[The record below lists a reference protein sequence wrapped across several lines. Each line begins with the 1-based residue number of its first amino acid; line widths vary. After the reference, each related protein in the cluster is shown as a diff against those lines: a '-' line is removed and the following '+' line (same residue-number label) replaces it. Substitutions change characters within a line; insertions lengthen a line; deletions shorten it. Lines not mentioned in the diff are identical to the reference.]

1 MKSKRNILLLLLVC
15 LPSISCLQVENEGS
29 KNTLANEYEGLAEYL
44 EKRIHKVVK
53 KHHLPS
59 IGIVLVKDDKII
71 YRSAKGL
78 ANIEKNIE
86 INESTFF
93 KVYSVAKV
101 FTALEIFREVE
112 AGLINLDDPMTNSL
126 PDFSIKSRFNET
138 QPVTIRNILAHR
150 SGLPRNECVSYSQPN
165 NPLRTL
171 EKFEQSCHDC
181 FLSFPPETRY
191 KYSNLGYD
199 LLGRVIE
206 ETRDEG
212 FARYMDIN
220 VLPLLGMAE
229 STFRVENIAGSSIIA
244 TGYEYYK
251 GKYYPIDQTKNISS
265 VPSGNLYS
273 NLHDLQAFLFKIL
286 SNNGVFQ
293 KKETLNMMFRDHY
306 SREVDPE
313 TMGLGW
319 KTCNI
324 KNTEFMAWHD
334 GGPDDGTGTLIAI
347 LPERKIGLVMVSN
360 CTAFGGNVSAPL
372 AVDIFNKMI
381 EKDEATTPSTKKN
394 VKRIK
399 MDQGELKQLAGN
411 YAAFGQ
417 IMTVTSKKHKLKGK
431 IGGIGLDLIPLENS
445 RFKVTH
451 WTHEIG
457 LTKIIPPPV
466 DLDKLSVEFI
476 SRDANIESDIMIINL
491 DNISY
496 EICPKYPPK
505 DHWPEYWPHIAGE
518 YKIYQRLSGDR
529 PGDLWNGKYTINS
542 DNELVVMSNPFGPVI
557 PITDKYIRISTGP
570 FAGEIMEY
578 SSISGNII
586 HQNAIFTPY
595 NKETP

>member
-1 MKSKRNILLLLLVC
+1 
-15 LPSISCLQVENEGS
+15 LPSISCFQVENKDS
-29 KNTLANEYEGLAEYL
+29 NKSFANEYDDLTEYL
-44 EKRIHKVVK
+44 EKRIHKLVK

-59 IGIVLVKDDKII
+59 FAIVLIKDEKII
-71 YRSAKGL
+71 YRSAKGM
-78 ANIEKNIE
+78 ANIEKSIE
-86 INESTFF
+86 INEDTFF
-93 KVYSVAKV
+93 KTYSVAKV
-101 FTALEIFREVE
+101 FTALEIFREHE
-112 AGLINLDDPMTNSL
+112 AGLINLDDPITNFL
-126 PDFSIKSRFNET
+126 PDFSIKSRFNEA

-165 NPLRTL
+165 NPLRSL

-181 FLSFPPETRY
+181 FMSFPPETRY

-212 FARYMDIN
+212 YARYMDKN

-229 STFRVENIAGSSIIA
+229 STFRVENITGSSVIA

-251 GKYYPIDQTKNISS
+251 GKYYPLDQTKNISS

-273 NLHDLQAFLFKIL
+273 NLNDLQAFLINIL
-286 SNNGVFQ
+286 SDNGVFQ
-293 KKETLNMMFRDHY
+293 KKETLNLMFWDHY

-324 KNTEFMAWHD
+324 KNTELMAWHD

-360 CTAFGGNVSAPL
+360 STAFGGNISAPL
-372 AVDIFNKMI
+372 AIDIFNKII
-381 EKDEATTPSTKKN
+381 EKDAATTSSTEKT

-399 MDQGELKQLAGN
+399 LEQVELEKLAGN

-417 IMTVTSKKHKLKGK
+417 IMAVTSKKHKLKGK

-451 WTHEIG
+451 WTNEIG

-466 DLDKLSVEFI
+466 DLDKLSVEFF
-476 SRDANIESDIMIINL
+476 SNDANTESDIMIINL

-496 EICPKYPPK
+496 EICPKYPPT

-518 YKIYQRLSGDR
+518 YKIYQRLSRDR
-529 PGDLWNGKYTINS
+529 RGDLWNGKYTINT
-542 DNELVVMSNPFGPVI
+542 DKELLVMSNPFGPVI
-557 PITDKYIRISTGP
+557 PITDKYIRISSGP

-578 SSISGNII
+578 SPESGNII
-586 HQNAIFTPY
+586 HQNGIFTPF
-595 NKETP
+595 NKENP